1 MLNTKQQE
9 FVDYAVKKFGTNE
22 LTVSQLKD
30 ANKHFGCKYAPQWL
44 IKNSDY
50 KIGKSLFKLPTENDV
65 VKTTSGET
73 EKVLPTETKNEAAFV
88 VSSLVGDII
97 PKKDSVFVSFG
108 NYPDLKSIVKS
119 NMFYPVFITGL
130 SGNGKT
136 MGVTQACAEAKKEL
150 IRVNITIET
159 DEDDLLGGY
168 RLKDGQTVW
177 QNGPVIEAM
186 ERGAL
191 LLLDEIDLASN
202 KIMCLQPIL
211 EGSGIYV
218 KKINKFV
225 KPKNGFNVIATANTK
240 GQGSDDGKFIGT
252 NVLNEAF
259 LERFPVTFE
268 QEYPPVKVEQKIL
281 DNVMSAYDLKD
292 PKFTE
297 NLVKWADVIRK
308 TFYDGGVDEIIATRR
323 LVHIINAFAI
333 FKNKLKAVQVCV
345 NRFDDDTKNSFLDLY
360 SKVDAGV
367 NIEDIS
373 GNGNDVDPINMEEE
387 TAKLGPNAQQIIE
400 GVKKWGQGLKA
411 KGVFSD
417 EDFEEFK
424 VFAATANG
432 INTINKLRK
441 YYGEQ
446 TIPTAP
452 VDVDGAP
459 SNDELYEL
467 VADPKY
473 KTDPAFR
480 RKVEQQFARA
490 FPGKVDTG
498 EI

>member
-9 FVDYAVKKFGTNE
+9 FVDHAVEKFGTNE
-22 LTVSQLKD
+22 LTVSQLKE
-30 ANKHFGCKYAPQWL
+30 ANKKFGCKYAPQWL

-65 VKTTSGET
+65 VETKSSGES
-73 EKVLPTETKNEAAFV
+73 EKVLPASKISKEAAFV
-88 VSSLVGDII
+88 VSSLVGDIV
-97 PKKDSVFVSFG
+97 PKKDPVFVSFG
-108 NYPDLKSIVKS
+108 NYPDLKSIIKS

-186 ERGAL
+186 ERGAT

-211 EGSGIYV
+211 EGSGIFV

-259 LERFPVTFE
+259 LERFPITFE
-268 QEYPPVKVEQKIL
+268 QKYPSASIEEKIL
-281 DNVMSAYDLKD
+281 VNTLAKSGKKD
-292 PKFTE
+292 KDFCKK
-297 NLVKWADVIRK
+297 LVTWADVIRK
-308 TFYDGGVDEIIATRR
+308 TYFDGGVDEIISTRR
-323 LVHIINAFAI
+323 LVHIIQAFAI
-333 FKNKLKAVQVCV
+333 FGKKMKAVEVCT
-345 NRFDDDTKNSFLDLY
+345 NRFDDDTKNSFMELY
-360 SKVDAGV
+360 TKVDAGASA
-367 NIEDIS
+367 D
-373 GNGNDVDPINMEEE
+373 
-387 TAKLGPNAQQIIE
+387 QI
-400 GVKKWGQGLKA
+400 A
-411 KGVFSD
+411 
-417 EDFEEFK
+417 
-424 VFAATANG
+424 
-432 INTINKLRK
+432 
-441 YYGEQ
+441 
-446 TIPTAP
+446 
-452 VDVDGAP
+452 
-459 SNDELYEL
+459 
-467 VADPKY
+467 
-473 KTDPAFR
+473 
-480 RKVEQQFARA
+480 EQQRQEEVASQTDEEDESSDDQE
-490 FPGKVDTG
+490 V
-498 EI
+498 I